1 MVNWGGSALS
11 ILLFPIIKDHLPGNN
26 PAPMFMFFAIWSVM
40 AVVVNSRYIV
50 ETKEKT
56 TAQIRGA
63 YICLENK

>member
-26 PAPMFMFFAIWSVM
+26 PAPMFLFFAIWSSM
-40 AVVVNSRYIV
+40 AFVVNSRYVV

-56 TAQIRGA
+56 SSQIREA
-63 YICLENK
+63 YIRLEAK